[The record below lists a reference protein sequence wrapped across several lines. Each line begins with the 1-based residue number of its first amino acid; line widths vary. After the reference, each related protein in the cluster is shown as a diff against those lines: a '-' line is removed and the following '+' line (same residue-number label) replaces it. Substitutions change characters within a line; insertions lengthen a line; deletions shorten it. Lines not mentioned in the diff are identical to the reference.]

1 MGAAARRGLGGR
13 ALCPKQDGGRVLRL
27 GQTWEV
33 AAWEIAHLECCH
45 LERYPLEVAFLGKIL
60 WEIT

>member
-1 MGAAARRGLGGR
+1 MGAAARRGL
-13 ALCPKQDGGRVLRL
+13 GGRVLRL